1 MIILHLLAP
10 APVGGLE
17 RVVRALAEGHGDKGH
32 DVHVGLVL
40 ARGSN
45 PGMANEWKAIPGV
58 TVHPVTVRR
67 RGYGAERRAIGAIC
81 RRLRPDL
88 LHTHG
93 YRPDVIHG
101 ATAREAGIPVVSTHH
116 GFNGGGWRNRLYQRL
131 QVGALR
137 RFDAVIAVSRPLTEE
152 LAGRG
157 VPRDR
162 LHCIQNA
169 WVGSA
174 PPLSKEQA
182 RLALGVGGKFCVG
195 WVGRLSAEKHPE
207 LLLKALDLLRDLP
220 ICTAVLGEGRRR
232 RALER
237 RVQRAGLRERVRWC
251 GVVPVAERLFPAF
264 DAFVLSSRTEG
275 TPMVL
280 FEAIAAGVPVI
291 ATRVGGVPDLVTR
304 REALLVESGDHVA
317 LADAI
322 RNIYEDRVS
331 AAVRARSAH
340 ERVEREFSYDAWLA
354 RYERLYASVVEI
366 PSGADQ
372 VCN

>member
-1 MIILHLLAP
+1 
-10 APVGGLE
+10 
-17 RVVRALAEGHGDKGH
+17 
-32 DVHVGLVL
+32 
-40 ARGSN
+40 
-45 PGMANEWKAIPGV
+45 
-58 TVHPVTVRR
+58 
-67 RGYGAERRAIGAIC
+67 
-81 RRLRPDL
+81 
-88 LHTHG
+88 
-93 YRPDVIHG
+93 
-101 ATAREAGIPVVSTHH
+101 
-116 GFNGGGWRNRLYQRL
+116 
-131 QVGALR
+131 
-137 RFDAVIAVSRPLTEE
+137 
-152 LAGRG
+152 
-157 VPRDR
+157 
-162 LHCIQNA
+162 
-169 WVGSA
+169 
-174 PPLSKEQA
+174 
-182 RLALGVGGKFCVG
+182 LALGVGGKFCVG

-304 REALLVESGDHVA
+304 RDALLVEPGDHVA

-322 RNIYEDRVS
+322 RNVYGDRAS
-331 AAVRARSAH
+331 AAARARSAH